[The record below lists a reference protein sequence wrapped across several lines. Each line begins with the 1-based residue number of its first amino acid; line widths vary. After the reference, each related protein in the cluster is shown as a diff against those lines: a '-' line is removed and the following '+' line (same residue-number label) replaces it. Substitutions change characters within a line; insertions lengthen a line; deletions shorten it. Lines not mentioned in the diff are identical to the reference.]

1 MWHHGRVWFFG
12 DDIDTDQIMPT
23 RYLALRTAE
32 TLGQHA
38 LSGVDPS
45 WPQRIARGDILV
57 GGWNFGCGSSR
68 EHAPLGLKGLGVA
81 CVVARSFSR
90 IFYRN
95 AINIGL
101 PLLVLADDIPDRIQA
116 RDGWVDVNAGRISF
130 DAGKTCRQGVA
141 PAPIVLDI
149 LRHGG
154 LMQRVAASTASQGP
168 ARPFT

>member
-1 MWHHGRVWFFG
+1 MWHLGKAWFFG

-32 TLGQHA
+32 ELGRHA
-38 LSGVDPS
+38 LAGVDPN
-45 WPQRIARGDILV
+45 WPERIASGDIVV
-57 GGWNFGCGSSR
+57 GGRNFGCGSSR
-68 EHAPLGLKGLGVA
+68 EHAALGLKGLGIA
-81 CVVARSFSR
+81 CVVARGFSR

-101 PLLVLADDIPDRIQA
+101 PLLVVKSDIADRMQGCDAWI
-116 RDGWVDVNAGRISF
+116 DVEQGRLSF
-130 DAGKTCRQGVA
+130 DAGHAVIQGDA

-154 LMQRVAASTASQGP
+154 LMAYVGAKAGGKAA
-168 ARPFT
+168 